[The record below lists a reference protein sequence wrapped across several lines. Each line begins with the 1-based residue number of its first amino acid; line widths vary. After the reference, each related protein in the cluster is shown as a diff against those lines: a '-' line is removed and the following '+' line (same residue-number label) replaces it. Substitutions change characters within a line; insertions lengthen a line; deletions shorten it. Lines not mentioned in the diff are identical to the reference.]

1 MSELQRAFDAHLHII
16 DPNHPLIENNAYLPD
31 PFTVA
36 DYRARL
42 QSLPDV
48 GVEVAGGAVVS
59 GSFQGFDQG
68 YLIEA
73 LRQLGDN
80 YVGVTQLPDETT
92 DDQIRRLDEAGI
104 KALRF
109 NIARGGSATLDAL
122 DSFARRVHDLV
133 GWHAEL
139 YIDARA
145 IDEDLAARIAS
156 LPAVSI
162 DHLGMHEDGLSTL
175 LRLVEAG
182 VKVKATGFGR
192 VELDPAEA
200 VRRIVDTDPTAL
212 MVGTDL
218 PSTRARRPFADDDFT
233 LLRQVFTPAEADAV
247 FWSNAARFYGLES
260 KTAE

>member
-16 DPNHPLIENNAYLPD
+16 DPTHPVIENNGYLPD

-42 QSLPDV
+42 QSLPEV
-48 GVEVAGGAVVS
+48 GVDVAGGAVVS

-68 YLIEA
+68 YLVEA
-73 LRQLGDN
+73 LGQLGDS

-139 YIDARA
+139 YIDART
-145 IDEDLAARIAS
+145 IDADLAARIAA

-162 DHLGMHEDGLSTL
+162 DHLGMHEDGLPTL

-192 VELDPAEA
+192 VELNPAEA

-218 PSTRARRPFADDDFT
+218 PSTRARRPFADADFA
-233 LLRQVFTPAEADAV
+233 LLRQVLTPAEADAV
-247 FWSNAARFYGLES
+247 FWSNAARFYGLEPS
-260 KTAE
+260 SAE

>member
-1 MSELQRAFDAHLHII
+1 MSELQHAFDAHLHII
-16 DPNHPLIENNAYLPD
+16 DPNHPLIENNGYLPD

-109 NIARGGSATLDAL
+109 NIARG
-122 DSFARRVHDLV
+122 
-133 GWHAEL
+133 
-139 YIDARA
+139 
-145 IDEDLAARIAS
+145 
-156 LPAVSI
+156 
-162 DHLGMHEDGLSTL
+162 
-175 LRLVEAG
+175 
-182 VKVKATGFGR
+182 
-192 VELDPAEA
+192 
-200 VRRIVDTDPTAL
+200 
-212 MVGTDL
+212 
-218 PSTRARRPFADDDFT
+218 
-233 LLRQVFTPAEADAV
+233 
-247 FWSNAARFYGLES
+247 
-260 KTAE
+260 

>member
-1 MSELQRAFDAHLHII
+1 
-16 DPNHPLIENNAYLPD
+16 
-31 PFTVA
+31 
-36 DYRARL
+36 
-42 QSLPDV
+42 
-48 GVEVAGGAVVS
+48 
-59 GSFQGFDQG
+59 
-68 YLIEA
+68 
-73 LRQLGDN
+73 
-80 YVGVTQLPDETT
+80 DETT
-92 DDQIRRLDEAGI
+92 DDQIRRLDAAGI

-139 YIDARA
+139 YIDART

-200 VRRIVDTDPTAL
+200 
-212 MVGTDL
+212 
-218 PSTRARRPFADDDFT
+218 
-233 LLRQVFTPAEADAV
+233 
-247 FWSNAARFYGLES
+247 
-260 KTAE
+260 